1 MTIPSIPERQAK
13 RPFAKKALSAA
24 ICAVALSMGNAALA
38 QDTSGSVRGIVQG
51 AGSNTVVEVVDTSRG
66 TTRSESTGAGGSF
79 DIGGLRP
86 GSYQV
91 RVVQDGRLVDTLEV
105 QVSLGSA
112 TSINLAT
119 SQSVINE
126 IVTSGRRQAAVDT
139 SIAESGLILDSE
151 FLLEMPI
158 RRDLTSVALLAP
170 GASPGDNRFGNLASF
185 GGASVAENTSFINGL
200 NTTNFR
206 TGVGFTQVP
215 FEFYDTIQVKTG
227 GYSAKYGRSLG
238 GVMNATAKSGSND
251 WDFGVNAYYDDQ
263 LETSPNTFAAAN
275 DLDENS
281 TSTYDVYASG
291 PIIRDR
297 LFFYAMYSDVDR
309 DERYAGIQSER
320 DYTYNNDQGF
330 WGVKL
335 DGYITPDHHIE
346 YTHFTDERTGMEETF
361 GFDPTTFARG
371 DYLGMNV
378 YEQGGENWIATYTG
392 QFGSDLQVSV
402 SYGENE
408 AARTT
413 APSTADIPV
422 VYEYNG
428 GFQAIGDWSSFTVS
442 KGDDKREMTRADI
455 SWTGFTGHE
464 FSAGIDYEDNFS
476 DEATI
481 NSGGV
486 YWLRDPTNA
495 YNQCDVVSECPQ
507 GANVRRRTYSVG
519 GSFATYSEAYYLQD
533 VWEVSDRLTLELGV
547 RNESFD
553 NRNASGGSFVKVE
566 DQWAPRLA
574 AVFDPLGDGRQ
585 KAFINWGEYYL
596 PIAAN
601 TNIRMAGNETYIHDY
616 FDWDGVSVDSQG
628 VPTGLGPLYDQ
639 IVYGDGT
646 VPDTRSVTDANL
658 QAMFQEELILGYQ
671 WTTDSGWEL
680 GIKGIERK
688 LATTIEDVAIDAAVI
703 KYYNSTGRWT
713 GNDTVEDVFTGFHQ
727 YVLTNPGNDMS
738 VYIPEQDE
746 VINLT
751 PAQLGYPEA
760 LRDYRAIELTASRPF
775 EDNWSLDFSY
785 TWARSK
791 GNHEGYVK
799 SDNGQDDAGI
809 TQNFDQPG
817 LVDFSNGRL
826 PNDRTHTVK
835 AFGSYQFDNG
845 LRVGANLL
853 YQTGRPISCFG
864 THPTDVFAADYGAS
878 SHFCQGKA
886 VPRGSLGNTDTITNI
901 DLSAQYDL
909 KIGNSNVLL
918 SLDVFNVFNFDSVAR
933 VSEEGDT
940 FSGAADPDFLKPVQ
954 YQRPR
959 ALRLS
964 ARYNFGGF

>member
-1 MTIPSIPERQAK
+1 
-13 RPFAKKALSAA
+13 
-24 ICAVALSMGNAALA
+24 
-38 QDTSGSVRGIVQG
+38 
-51 AGSNTVVEVVDTSRG
+51 
-66 TTRSESTGAGGSF
+66 
-79 DIGGLRP
+79 
-86 GSYQV
+86 
-91 RVVQDGRLVDTLEV
+91 
-105 QVSLGSA
+105 
-112 TSINLAT
+112 
-119 SQSVINE
+119 
-126 IVTSGRRQAAVDT
+126 
-139 SIAESGLILDSE
+139 
-151 FLLEMPI
+151 
-158 RRDLTSVALLAP
+158 
-170 GASPGDNRFGNLASF
+170 
-185 GGASVAENTSFINGL
+185 
-200 NTTNFR
+200 
-206 TGVGFTQVP
+206 
-215 FEFYDTIQVKTG
+215 
-227 GYSAKYGRSLG
+227 
-238 GVMNATAKSGSND
+238 
-251 WDFGVNAYYDDQ
+251 
-263 LETSPNTFAAAN
+263 
-275 DLDENS
+275 
-281 TSTYDVYASG
+281 
-291 PIIRDR
+291 
-297 LFFYAMYSDVDR
+297 
-309 DERYAGIQSER
+309 
-320 DYTYNNDQGF
+320 
-330 WGVKL
+330 
-335 DGYITPDHHIE
+335 
-346 YTHFTDERTGMEETF
+346 
-361 GFDPTTFARG
+361 
-371 DYLGMNV
+371 
-378 YEQGGENWIATYTG
+378 
-392 QFGSDLQVSV
+392 
-402 SYGENE
+402 
-408 AARTT
+408 
-413 APSTADIPV
+413 
-422 VYEYNG
+422 
-428 GFQAIGDWSSFTVS
+428 
-442 KGDDKREMTRADI
+442 
-455 SWTGFTGHE
+455 
-464 FSAGIDYEDNFS
+464 
-476 DEATI
+476 
-481 NSGGV
+481 
-486 YWLRDPTNA
+486 
-495 YNQCDVVSECPQ
+495 
-507 GANVRRRTYSVG
+507 
-519 GSFATYSEAYYLQD
+519 
-533 VWEVSDRLTLELGV
+533 
-547 RNESFD
+547 
-553 NRNASGGSFVKVE
+553 
-566 DQWAPRLA
+566 
-574 AVFDPLGDGRQ
+574 
-585 KAFINWGEYYL
+585 
-596 PIAAN
+596 
-601 TNIRMAGNETYIHDY
+601 
-616 FDWDGVSVDSQG
+616 
-628 VPTGLGPLYDQ
+628 
-639 IVYGDGT
+639 
-646 VPDTRSVTDANL
+646 
-658 QAMFQEELILGYQ
+658 MFQEELILGYQ

-751 PAQLGYPEA
+751 AAQLGYPEA
-760 LRDYRAIELTASRPF
+760 LRDYRAIELTASKPF